1 MAPLATESL
10 FWIGAAAC
18 AVAQAAILRGVV
30 GGGDAQHV
38 RSQLGANGPDRPLSG
53 RGIHRL
59 TEAAWALLPGVALAF
74 VLVWTWHTVHR
85 VDQTPPP
92 TKTQP
97 LLSPTTGA

>member
-18 AVAQAAILRGVV
+18 AIAQAAILRAVV
-30 GGGDAQHV
+30 GGSDARPGH
-38 RSQLGANGPDRPLSG
+38 RQLGANGPDRPWPG
-53 RGIHRL
+53 RGAHRL
-59 TEAAWALLPGVALAF
+59 SEAAWALLPGVALAF
-74 VLVWTWHTVHR
+74 VLVWTWHTVHQ
-85 VDQTPPP
+85 VDHTSPP